1 MGTRKQINLRISGS
15 RVLGRLKKSCK
26 CCGSPDIHA
35 IHLLPTAYPS
45 KKISKFK
52 REEKKRKQILK
63 THLKIYRRRAEFYVL
78 TFLLF
83 KRKNIKPIRKNS
95 FSPSLC
101 FLLLIFSYSIFS
113 LSSNLHIKLEKKRNI
128 LKEKKKSITNQED
141 GTSFPPHK
149 ILKHLK
155 DLKILSDP
163 KI

>member
-26 CCGSPDIHA
+26 CCGNPDIYA

-52 REEKKRKQILK
+52 REEKKDQ
-63 THLKIYRRRAEFYVL
+63 T
-78 TFLLF
+78 
-83 KRKNIKPIRKNS
+83 NSKNS

-128 LKEKKKSITNQED
+128 LKEKKINYKSRRW
-141 GTSFPPHK
+141 H
-149 ILKHLK
+149 IL
-155 DLKILSDP
+155 P
-163 KI
+163 AA

>member
-26 CCGSPDIHA
+26 CCGNPDIHA

-45 KKISKFK
+45 KKLANS
-52 REEKKRKQILK
+52 REKKKKENKSQKHISRFNGGAQNSTYSHSFCLREKTSNQFEKIL
-63 THLKIYRRRAEFYVL
+63 FPPPFV
-78 TFLLF
+78 
-83 KRKNIKPIRKNS
+83 
-95 FSPSLC
+95 

>member
-26 CCGSPDIHA
+26 CCGNPDIHA

-45 KKISKFK
+45 KKLANS
-52 REEKKRKQILK
+52 REKKKKENKSNQFEKFFFPLP
-63 THLKIYRRRAEFYVL
+63 
-78 TFLLF
+78 LF
-83 KRKNIKPIRKNS
+83 FVIN
-95 FSPSLC
+95 
-101 FLLLIFSYSIFS
+101 FLLLYFFSFFK
-113 LSSNLHIKLEKKRNI
+113 SSHQTRKEKKH
-128 LKEKKKSITNQED
+128 LKRKKKSITNQED

-163 KI
+163 KYLKHLLGLSCLLI